1 MRPGTG
7 EVGLLRLAPS
17 FRARV
22 VAALSLALVA
32 PLVPGSVRAE
42 TWDRVGSYAA
52 LIRRAGTHTLVA
64 KDCPSAL
71 LGAFHAPR
79 NALLICANNIED
91 DPRQVWVVLAH
102 ESAHVMQHCHGGPLL
117 PDHQV
122 GKALAR
128 IEAQSRTTFQELR
141 LYHQSQRRDEIE
153 ARLVQG
159 MPPNEVE
166 ALFRSFCA
174 ERLSDR
180 DVTQPRDALVSPP

>member
-7 EVGLLRLAPS
+7 EVDLLRLAPLV
-17 FRARV
+17 RARII
-22 VAALSLALVA
+22 AALSLALVA
-32 PLVPGSVRAE
+32 PLVPGLVRAE

-64 KDCPSAL
+64 KDCPSSL

-102 ESAHVMQHCHGGPLL
+102 ESAHVMQHCHGGPLI

-122 GKALAR
+122 GNALAR

-159 MPPNEVE
+159 MPPDEVE

-180 DVTQPRDALVSPP
+180 NLGHPGDSSVSPP

>member
-1 MRPGTG
+1 MRPGAG
-7 EVGLLRLAPS
+7 EVDLLRLAPLV
-17 FRARV
+17 RARII
-22 VAALSLALVA
+22 AALSLALVA

-79 NALLICANNIED
+79 NALLICANNIAD

-102 ESAHVMQHCHGGPLL
+102 ESAHVMQHCHGGHLL
-117 PDHQV
+117 ADHQV
-122 GKALAR
+122 GNALAR
-128 IEAQSRTTFQELR
+128 IEAQSKTTFQELR

-159 MPPNEVE
+159 MPPDEVE

-174 ERLSDR
+174 ERLS
-180 DVTQPRDALVSPP
+180 PRRVVHPPDAPVSPR

>member
-1 MRPGTG
+1 
-7 EVGLLRLAPS
+7 
-17 FRARV
+17 
-22 VAALSLALVA
+22 
-32 PLVPGSVRAE
+32 
-42 TWDRVGSYAA
+42 
-52 LIRRAGTHTLVA
+52 
-64 KDCPSAL
+64 
-71 LGAFHAPR
+71 
-79 NALLICANNIED
+79 
-91 DPRQVWVVLAH
+91 
-102 ESAHVMQHCHGGPLL
+102 MQHCHGGPLL

>member
-1 MRPGTG
+1 MRLGAG
-7 EVGLLRLAPS
+7 VVGLSGLGLSIR
-17 FRARV
+17 FRAF
-22 VAALSLALVA
+22 AALALTLGF
-32 PLVPGSVRAE
+32 PLFAGSSRAE

-71 LGAFHAPR
+71 LGAFHPPS
-79 NALLICANNIED
+79 NALLICANNIQD

-117 PDHQV
+117 ADHQV
-122 GKALAR
+122 GNALAR
-128 IEAQSRTTFQELR
+128 IEAQSKTASQELR
-141 LYHQSQRRDEIE
+141 MYHQSQRRDEIE

-159 MPPNEVE
+159 MPPDEVE

-174 ERLSDR
+174 ERLSHR
-180 DVTQPRDALVSPP
+180 RVFQIP

>member
-1 MRPGTG
+1 MRLGTG
-7 EVGLLRLAPS
+7 EAGLSGLGPS
-17 FRARV
+17 IRVRAF
-22 VAALSLALVA
+22 AALALAMGFPFFA
-32 PLVPGSVRAE
+32 GSSRAE
-42 TWDRVGSYAA
+42 TWDRIGSYAA

-71 LGAFHAPR
+71 LGAFHPPS
-79 NALLICANNIED
+79 NALLICANNIQD

-117 PDHQV
+117 ADHQV
-122 GKALAR
+122 GNALAR
-128 IEAQSRTTFQELR
+128 IEAQSKTTFQELR

-159 MPPNEVE
+159 MPPDEVE

-174 ERLSDR
+174 ERLSHR
-180 DVTQPRDALVSPP
+180 RLVQPPEAPESLT

>member
-7 EVGLLRLAPS
+7 EDGLLGL
-17 FRARV
+17 
-22 VAALSLALVA
+22 ALSVRVRAFTVLVLTLVA
-32 PLVPGSVRAE
+32 PFFSGSSKAE
-42 TWDRVGSYAA
+42 TWDRIGSYAA

-79 NALLICANNIED
+79 NALLLCANNIED

-117 PDHQV
+117 ADHQV
-122 GKALAR
+122 GNALAR
-128 IEAQSRTTFQELR
+128 IEAQSTTTFQELR

-159 MPPNEVE
+159 MPPDEVE

-180 DVTQPRDALVSPP
+180 KVIQPPAAFGSQP

>member
-1 MRPGTG
+1 MRLGTG
-7 EVGLLRLAPS
+7 EIGLLGLAPS
-17 FRARV
+17 VRVRAFAV
-22 VAALSLALVA
+22 LALTLAA
-32 PLVPGSVRAE
+32 PFAAGSSKAE
-42 TWDRVGSYAA
+42 TWDRIGSYAA

-79 NALLICANNIED
+79 NALLLCANNMED

-117 PDHQV
+117 ADHQV
-122 GKALAR
+122 GNALAR
-128 IEAQSRTTFQELR
+128 IEAQSRSTFQELR

-159 MPPNEVE
+159 MPPDEVE

-174 ERLSDR
+174 ERLSHR
-180 DVTQPRDALVSPP
+180 KVAQPSAAFGSPP

>member
-7 EVGLLRLAPS
+7 EVGLLRLVPS
-17 FRARV
+17 VRARV

-32 PLVPGSVRAE
+32 PLVPGSAQAE

-117 PDHQV
+117 ADHQV
-122 GKALAR
+122 GNALAR
-128 IEAQSRTTFQELR
+128 IESQSQTTFQELR

-159 MPPNEVE
+159 MPPDEVE

-174 ERLSDR
+174 DRLSHR
-180 DVTQPRDALVSPP
+180 KVAQPPDALGSPP

>member
-1 MRPGTG
+1 MLG
-7 EVGLLRLAPS
+7 LAPS
-17 FRARV
+17 VRV
-22 VAALSLALVA
+22 SAVAALALTLFA
-32 PLVPGSVRAE
+32 PCFARSSKAE

-52 LIRRAGTHTLVA
+52 LIRRSGTHTLVA

-117 PDHQV
+117 ADHQV
-122 GKALAR
+122 GNALAR
-128 IEAQSRTTFQELR
+128 IESQSRTTFQELR

-159 MPPNEVE
+159 MPPDEVE

-174 ERLSDR
+174 ERLSHR
-180 DVTQPRDALVSPP
+180 QLAQPPAVPGSPP

>member
-7 EVGLLRLAPS
+7 DDGLLGLALS
-17 FRARV
+17 VRAHI
-22 VAALSLALVA
+22 VAALSLALVS
-32 PLVPGSVRAE
+32 PLFPGSARAE
-42 TWDRVGSYAA
+42 TWDRIGSYAA

-64 KDCPSAL
+64 KDCPSSL

-102 ESAHVMQHCHGGPLL
+102 ESAHVMRHCHGGALI

-122 GKALAR
+122 GNALAR
-128 IEAQSRTTFQELR
+128 IQAQSRTTFQELH

-159 MPPNEVE
+159 MPPDEVE

-180 DVTQPRDALVSPP
+180 SIDPSSESIVPPP

>member
-7 EVGLLRLAPS
+7 EGGLLGL
-17 FRARV
+17 
-22 VAALSLALVA
+22 ALSVRVRALTVLVLTLVA
-32 PLVPGSVRAE
+32 PFFSGSSKAE
-42 TWDRVGSYAA
+42 TWDRIGSYAA
-52 LIRRAGTHTLVA
+52 LIRRAGTNTLVA

-79 NALLICANNIED
+79 NALLLCANNIED

-117 PDHQV
+117 ADHQV
-122 GKALAR
+122 GNALAR

-159 MPPNEVE
+159 MPPDEVE

-174 ERLSDR
+174 ERLNDR
-180 DVTQPRDALVSPP
+180 KVTQPPAALGSQP

>member
-7 EVGLLRLAPS
+7 DAVLSGLAPS
-17 FRARV
+17 IRVRALAV
-22 VAALSLALVA
+22 LALTLSC
-32 PLVPGSVRAE
+32 PLFAGSSRAD
-42 TWDRVGSYAA
+42 TWDRIGSYAA

-79 NALLICANNIED
+79 NALLICANNIQD

-117 PDHQV
+117 ADHQV
-122 GKALAR
+122 GNALAR
-128 IEAQSRTTFQELR
+128 IEAQSKTTFQELR

-159 MPPNEVE
+159 MPPDEVE

-174 ERLSDR
+174 ERLSHR
-180 DVTQPRDALVSPP
+180 RLVQPPEAPESLP

>member
-102 ESAHVMQHCHGGPLL
+102 ESAHVMQHCHGGPLI

-122 GKALAR
+122 GNALAR

-159 MPPNEVE
+159 MPPDEVE
-166 ALFRSFCA
+166 ALFRSFCS

-180 DVTQPRDALVSPP
+180 NLVQPSDSSLSPP

>member
-1 MRPGTG
+1 MLG
-7 EVGLLRLAPS
+7 LAPS
-17 FRARV
+17 VRVRA
-22 VAALSLALVA
+22 VAALALTLFA
-32 PLVPGSVRAE
+32 PCFVGTSKAE

-52 LIRRAGTHTLVA
+52 LIRRAGTNTHVA

-117 PDHQV
+117 ADHQV
-122 GKALAR
+122 GNALER
-128 IEAQSRTTFQELR
+128 IESQSRTTFQELR

-159 MPPNEVE
+159 MPPDEVE

-174 ERLSDR
+174 ERLSHR
-180 DVTQPRDALVSPP
+180 QVSQPPAVPGSPP

>member
-7 EVGLLRLAPS
+7 GVGLLGLAPLG
-17 FRARV
+17 RARSFAV
-22 VAALSLALVA
+22 LALTLFA
-32 PLVPGSVRAE
+32 PFLSGSSKAE
-42 TWDRVGSYAA
+42 TWDRIGTYAA
-52 LIRRAGTHTLVA
+52 LIRQAGTHTLVA

-79 NALLICANNIED
+79 NALLICANNIAD

-102 ESAHVMQHCHGGPLL
+102 ESAHVMQHCHGGHLL
-117 PDHQV
+117 ADYQV
-122 GKALAR
+122 GNALAR
-128 IEAQSRTTFQELR
+128 IEAQSKTTFQELR

-159 MPPNEVE
+159 MPPDEVE

-174 ERLSDR
+174 ERLSPR
-180 DVTQPRDALVSPP
+180 RVVQPPDAPVSPR

>member
-7 EVGLLRLAPS
+7 GNGLLGLAPS
-17 FRARV
+17 ARARG
-22 VAALSLALVA
+22 VAALALALVA
-32 PLVPGSVRAE
+32 PFFPGASRAD
-42 TWDRVGSYAA
+42 TWDRIGSYAA
-52 LIRRAGTHTLVA
+52 LIRQAGTHTLVA

-180 DVTQPRDALVSPP
+180 KVTQPRQGLVSPL

>member
-7 EVGLLRLAPS
+7 GNGLLGLAPS
-17 FRARV
+17 ARARG
-22 VAALSLALVA
+22 VAALALALVA
-32 PLVPGSVRAE
+32 PVFPGASRAD
-42 TWDRVGSYAA
+42 TWDRIGSYAA
-52 LIRRAGTHTLVA
+52 LIRQAGTHTLVA

-79 NALLICANNIED
+79 NALLICANNIDD

-180 DVTQPRDALVSPP
+180 KVTQPRQGLVSPL

>member
-7 EVGLLRLAPS
+7 ERGLLGLAPS
-17 FRARV
+17 VRVRA
-22 VAALSLALVA
+22 VAALALTLFA
-32 PLVPGSVRAE
+32 PCFARSSKAE

-52 LIRRAGTHTLVA
+52 LIRRSGTHTLVA

-117 PDHQV
+117 ADHQV
-122 GKALAR
+122 GNALAR
-128 IEAQSRTTFQELR
+128 IESQSRTTFQELR

-159 MPPNEVE
+159 MPPDEVE

-174 ERLSDR
+174 ERLSHR
-180 DVTQPRDALVSPP
+180 QLAQPPAVPGSPP

>member
-1 MRPGTG
+1 ML
-7 EVGLLRLAPS
+7 GL
-17 FRARV
+17 
-22 VAALSLALVA
+22 ALSVRVRALTVLVLTLVA
-32 PLVPGSVRAE
+32 PFFSGSSKAE
-42 TWDRVGSYAA
+42 TWDRIGSYAA
-52 LIRRAGTHTLVA
+52 LIRRAGTNTLVA

-79 NALLICANNIED
+79 NALLLCANNIED

-102 ESAHVMQHCHGGPLL
+102 ESAHVMQHCNSGALI

-122 GKALAR
+122 GNALAR
-128 IEAQSRTTFQELR
+128 IQAQSRTTFQELR

-159 MPPNEVE
+159 MPPDEVE

-180 DVTQPRDALVSPP
+180 NLVQPSDSSLSPP

>member
-1 MRPGTG
+1 M
-7 EVGLLRLAPS
+7 LRLAPS

-32 PLVPGSVRAE
+32 PLVPGLVRAE

-102 ESAHVMQHCHGGPLL
+102 ESAHVMQQCHGGPLI

-122 GKALAR
+122 GNALAR

-159 MPPNEVE
+159 MPPDEVE

-180 DVTQPRDALVSPP
+180 SLIHPGDSSVSPP

>member
-1 MRPGTG
+1 MLG
-7 EVGLLRLAPS
+7 LAPS
-17 FRARV
+17 VRAHV
-22 VAALSLALVA
+22 VAALSLALVS
-32 PLVPGSVRAE
+32 PLLPGLARAD
-42 TWDRVGSYAA
+42 TWDRIGSYAA

-64 KDCPSAL
+64 KDCPSSL

-117 PDHQV
+117 ADHQV
-122 GKALAR
+122 GNALAR
-128 IEAQSRTTFQELR
+128 IESQSQTTFQELR

-159 MPPNEVE
+159 MPPDEVE

-174 ERLSDR
+174 DRLSHR
-180 DVTQPRDALVSPP
+180 KVAQPPDVLGSPP

>member
-7 EVGLLRLAPS
+7 DVGLLGQAPS
-17 FRARV
+17 ARV
-22 VAALSLALVA
+22 RAFAALALTLFA
-32 PLVPGSVRAE
+32 PFFSGSSKAE
-42 TWDRVGSYAA
+42 TWDRIGSYAA

-117 PDHQV
+117 ADHQV
-122 GKALAR
+122 GNALAR
-128 IEAQSRTTFQELR
+128 IESQSQTTFQELR

-159 MPPNEVE
+159 MPPDEVE

-174 ERLSDR
+174 DRLSHR
-180 DVTQPRDALVSPP
+180 KVAQPPDVLGSPP

>member
-7 EVGLLRLAPS
+7 DDGLLGLAS
-17 FRARV
+17 SARARV
-22 VAALSLALVA
+22 IAALVLALVA
-32 PLVPGSVRAE
+32 PVFPGSSRAD
-42 TWDRVGSYAA
+42 TWDRIGSYAA
-52 LIRRAGTHTLVA
+52 LIRQAGTHTLVA

-180 DVTQPRDALVSPP
+180 DVTQPRDPLVSPP